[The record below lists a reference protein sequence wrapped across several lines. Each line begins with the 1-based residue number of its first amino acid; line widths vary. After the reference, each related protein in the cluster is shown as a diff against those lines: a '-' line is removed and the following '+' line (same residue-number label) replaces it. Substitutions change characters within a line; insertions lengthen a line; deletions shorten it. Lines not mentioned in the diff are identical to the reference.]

1 MKNNIYDLIN
11 IIVIILMFLIT
22 GITYKYSN
30 NLKDTFLALS
40 LGFNTYLF
48 IILIENRNIL
58 WKGDIYENL

>member
-22 GITYKYSN
+22 GLTYKYSGD
-30 NLKDTFLALS
+30 LKDTLLALS

-48 IILIENRNIL
+48 VILIENRNIL
-58 WKGDIYENL
+58 WKED

>member
-22 GITYKYSN
+22 ALTYKYSGD
-30 NLKDTFLALS
+30 LKDTLLALS

-48 IILIENRNIL
+48 IILIENKNIL
-58 WKGDIYENL
+58 WKEDIN